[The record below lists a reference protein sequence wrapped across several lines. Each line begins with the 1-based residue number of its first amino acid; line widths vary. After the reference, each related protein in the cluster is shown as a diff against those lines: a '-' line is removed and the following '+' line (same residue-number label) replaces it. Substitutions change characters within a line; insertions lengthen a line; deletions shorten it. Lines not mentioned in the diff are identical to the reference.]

1 MCVKNVQVIARGSK
15 HALIGPGMRERLR
28 AMVGYFGLFV
38 DKPACVSFSFLGF
51 ASESVQSI
59 NSLVTNNKENLR
71 WDLLHSCLASR
82 RMFS

>member
-51 ASESVQSI
+51 ASKSDHPL
-59 NSLVTNNKENLR
+59 NTLVTNKKDNLR
-71 WDLLHSCLASR
+71 WDLLLSCLASL

>member
-28 AMVGYFGLFV
+28 AMVGYFV